1 MKSLINTFPKLSA
14 GCLASKRF
22 DMKRRFNVLVTKLV
36 YLEIPVEVDVP
47 EEPGSDQDEAAWDE
61 TTQNPKE
68 R

>member
-1 MKSLINTFPKLSA
+1 
-14 GCLASKRF
+14 
-22 DMKRRFNVLVTKLV
+22 MKRRFNVLVTKLV